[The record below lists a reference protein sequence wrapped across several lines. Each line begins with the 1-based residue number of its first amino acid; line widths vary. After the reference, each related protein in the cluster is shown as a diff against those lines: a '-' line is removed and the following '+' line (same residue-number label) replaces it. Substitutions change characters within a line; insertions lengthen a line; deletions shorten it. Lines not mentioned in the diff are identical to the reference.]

1 MQQNEKTKQASHKN
15 NPSFNDAKTG
25 LVCNQPSAFTPK
37 QQQQQDTIN
46 FTNQNSINFAN
57 FNQHH
62 RNLIENLARNHHHNQ
77 QQHSQHIDLPA
88 QLATVALMAHSF
100 NSQTNAN
107 CYRPQQQ
114 QQQEQ
119 LKHHFNPFMIGQK
132 IEPMTNH
139 IQPPQ
144 PPPIQ
149 PTQSQQTTSGLSL
162 SSTPGLDQMSSFR
175 QQPPPMKTC
184 LSCNQQIHRNAP
196 ICPLCK
202 AKSRSRNPKKP
213 KKNKNEEGIFSS
225 PSSAATSNLIDTN
238 AKTRTSSNK
247 MHDVKKR

>member
-1 MQQNEKTKQASHKN
+1 MQQNEKSKQVSQKS

-25 LVCNQPSAFTPK
+25 LVCHQPSAFTPK
-37 QQQQQDTIN
+37 QQHQQDTIN
-46 FTNQNSINFAN
+46 LINQNSINFAN

-77 QQHSQHIDLPA
+77 QQHSQHIDLHS
-88 QLATVALMAHSF
+88 QLATVALMAHSL
-100 NSQTNAN
+100 NSQTNAS
-107 CYRPQQQ
+107 CYRPQQQQQQQQ

-132 IEPMTNH
+132 IEPTTNQ

-144 PPPIQ
+144 
-149 PTQSQQTTSGLSL
+149 SL
-162 SSTPGLDQMSSFR
+162 SSTSSLDQMSSFR

-213 KKNKNEEGIFSS
+213 KKNKNEEGVFSS
-225 PSSAATSNLIDTN
+225 PSLAAVATSTLIDAN
-238 AKTRTSSNK
+238 AKTRTSNNK